1 MKDQQKKLDNRDMFG
16 TPKNR
21 SKTWDIKKSRDPKQ
35 DRRKSK
41 KDLDDET
48 VIEND
53 VILEEDDD
61 NDDDDKLNLG
71 IYDDDEGE

>member
-1 MKDQQKKLDNRDMFG
+1 MVKRKKKPNDGWGRETFLLRLVEFDRDSFG

-41 KDLDDET
+41 KDLQ
-48 VIEND
+48 
-53 VILEEDDD
+53 
-61 NDDDDKLNLG
+61 NDDK
-71 IYDDDEGE
+71 E

>member
-1 MKDQQKKLDNRDMFG
+1 MSKNKKQNNNSGGWGRETYFLFKKTKEQSLVDNRDMFG

-41 KDLDDET
+41 KDLHN
-48 VIEND
+48 ENS
-53 VILEEDDD
+53 D
-61 NDDDDKLNLG
+61 N
-71 IYDDDEGE
+71 I